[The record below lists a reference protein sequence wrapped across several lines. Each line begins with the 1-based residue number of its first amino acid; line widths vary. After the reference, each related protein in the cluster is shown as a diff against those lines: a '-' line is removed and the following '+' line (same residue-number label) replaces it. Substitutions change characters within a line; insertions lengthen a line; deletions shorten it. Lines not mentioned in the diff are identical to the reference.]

1 MLHFNHGCKIILGH
15 FYVMPNFAV
24 QRNQMTIH
32 KEGYKS
38 IAIATLI
45 FAILNLLSF
54 FFISAAAPLIS
65 WIIFVVL
72 LFLLLFI
79 ISFFRIPNRNMT
91 YQDGSVIC
99 PADGKVVVIEEVF
112 DEEYFKDKRLQ
123 VSIFMSPANV
133 HVNRNPVSGQVLYSQ
148 YHKGKFLVAWHPK
161 SSTENERHSVVLK
174 TGQHELLVKQI
185 AGALAKRIVNYLK
198 AGMPVKQNEELGFI
212 KFGSRVDVLL
222 PLGSTVKV
230 QLDQMV
236 KGGVDVLAQLP
247 TN

>member
-1 MLHFNHGCKIILGH
+1 
-15 FYVMPNFAV
+15 
-24 QRNQMTIH
+24 MTIH

-45 FAILNLLSF
+45 FVILNLLSF
-54 FFISAAAPLIS
+54 FFISASAPLIS

-72 LFLLLFI
+72 LGLLLFI
-79 ISFFRIPNRNMT
+79 ISFFRLPNRT
-91 YQDGSVIC
+91 HTFGDDKVIC

-112 DEEYFKDKRLQ
+112 DEEYFHDKRLQ

-133 HVNRNPVSGQVLYSQ
+133 HVNRNPISGEVVYSK
-148 YHKGKFLVAWHPK
+148 YHKGKYLVAWHPK

-174 TGQHELLVKQI
+174 TGNTEILVKQI

-198 AGMPVKQNEELGFI
+198 TGMTVKQNEELGFI

-222 PLGSTVKV
+222 PVGTVVNVHLG
-230 QLDQMV
+230 QAV
-236 KGGVDVLAQLP
+236 KGGVDVLA
-247 TN
+247 TMKK